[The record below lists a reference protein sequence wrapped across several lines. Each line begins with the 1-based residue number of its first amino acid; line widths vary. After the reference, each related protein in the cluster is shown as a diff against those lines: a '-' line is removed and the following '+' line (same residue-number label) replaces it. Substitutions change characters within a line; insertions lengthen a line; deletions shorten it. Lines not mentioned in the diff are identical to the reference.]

1 MMSVIKRSAREAGVA
16 ALLDDRRSGVP
27 VGKRQFMEVFAWLTF
42 GRR

>member
-27 VGKRQFMEVFAWLTF
+27 VGKRHLWRCLHGCHKQ
-42 GRR
+42 